1 MRLNSL
7 CLSSLLA
14 ANALA
19 SSFAHTPSKPK
30 HRSALTSPERRST
43 LAKRDVSLL
52 CSTAAP
58 IKPKIVIISMQG
70 QDSTLIPHWF
80 SSEAEIW
87 YEDTSLN
94 LYANNVTVPGFS
106 SLFPDA
112 HCTASGEVCQMTTGE
127 GEINAAASIL
137 ALWLSKCF
145 DLTSTYFM
153 IAGISGGNPHH
164 VTTGSVTFAK
174 YAVQVGLQEE
184 FDHSQTPDNATS
196 GYYPQNADYPDEASS
211 EDYPGSLYGT
221 EVYEVNE
228 NLRDRAYYLA
238 SLAKLNDTDA
248 AAKYRANYQFAPANQ
263 PPRVVKCDS
272 ATSDQYWSGSV
283 LGDAFGNYTELL
295 TNGSGIYCGTQQ
307 EDNATL
313 ESLLRGAVLGMLD
326 YSRVIIMRTIS
337 DFDRAPPGETE
348 VYHLL
353 YAAQEGF
360 TPSIHNIYVAG
371 IEIVK
376 DVMKYWNGTYDRGLT
391 PGNYIGDV
399 FNSLPGPFS
408 PDIGTAASYI
418 N

>member
-1 MRLNSL
+1 MRFISL
-7 CLSSLLA
+7 CISSLFVA
-14 ANALA
+14 DALA
-19 SSFAHTPSKPK
+19 SSFARASFKPT
-30 HRSALTSPERRST
+30 HRSVQANHARRSALT
-43 LAKRDVSLL
+43 KRDLSPL
-52 CSTAAP
+52 CSSTAP
-58 IKPKIVIISMQG
+58 VKPKMFIISM
-70 QDSTLIPHWF
+70 F
-80 SSEAEIW
+80 SSEADIW
-87 YEDTSLN
+87 YEDTTLN

-127 GEINAAASIL
+127 GEINAAGSVL
-137 ALWLSKCF
+137 ALWLSGCF

-153 IAGISGGNPHH
+153 IAGISGGNPHR
-164 VTTGSVTFAK
+164 VTTGSVTFAR

-184 FDHSQTPDNATS
+184 FDHSQTPSNATS
-196 GYYPQNADYPDEASS
+196 GYYPQGAYYPDEASS

-238 SLAKLNDTDA
+238 SLATLNDTDA
-248 AAKYRANYQFAPANQ
+248 AMSYRAKYGYSPANQ
-263 PPRVVKCDS
+263 PPSVVKCDS

-283 LGDAFGNYTELL
+283 LGEAFGNYTSLL

-313 ESLLRGAVLGMLD
+313 ESLLRGAILGKLD
-326 YSRVIIMRTIS
+326 YSRIIIMRTIS

-353 YAAQEGF
+353 YAEQEGF
-360 TPSIHNIYVAG
+360 VPSIQNIHNAG

-376 DVMKYWNGTYDRGLT
+376 DVMMYWNGTYDKGLT

-399 FNSLPGPFS
+399 FNSLPGPIS
-408 PDIGTAASYI
+408 PDIGNEANYI